1 MSARLLRLLGYVAYA
16 GAVLL
21 IFIAT
26 GYLSFNRFVRSGA
39 TTVPSVVGLTEQGA
53 IATLADSGLDLRTSA
68 DDQRFDET
76 MPAGRILQQD
86 PTAGSV
92 VKQGASVEVIVS
104 LGQQLVEVPDLT
116 GQALQAAQVTLS
128 AAGLALGRTS
138 GVFSAT
144 GVPGTVVDQ
153 NPGPGDQVGRAQA
166 VELYLCLEGR
176 SETFVMPDLAYRNF
190 DDVRSF
196 FERRGFRLGSVKFE
210 SYEGIS
216 PGVVLRQYPQPGHPL
231 KRQDVISLVVATLDR
246 MQG

>member
-1 MSARLLRLLGYVAYA
+1 MLPRPLRLLGYVAYA

-39 TTVPSVVGLTEQGA
+39 TTVPSVVGLTEAGARAALAEQG
-53 IATLADSGLDLRTSA
+53 LELRVSER
-68 DDQRFDET
+68 DRRYDET
-76 MPAGRILQQD
+76 MPAGRVLQQD
-86 PTAGSV
+86 PTPGSV
-92 VKQGASVEVIVS
+92 VKQGGVVESIVS

-116 GQALQAAQVTLS
+116 GQALQAAQVTLH
-128 AAGLALGRTS
+128 AAGLVLGRTS

-153 NPGPGDQVGRAQA
+153 RPGAGDQVGRAEA
-166 VELYLCLEGR
+166 VELFLCLEGR
-176 SETFVMPDLAYRNF
+176 AETFLMPDLVYRNF
-190 DDVRSF
+190 DDVRTF
-196 FERRGFRLGSVKFE
+196 FERRGFRFGSVKFE

-231 KRQDVISLVVATLDR
+231 KRQDVISLVVATPDR
-246 MQG
+246 IQG